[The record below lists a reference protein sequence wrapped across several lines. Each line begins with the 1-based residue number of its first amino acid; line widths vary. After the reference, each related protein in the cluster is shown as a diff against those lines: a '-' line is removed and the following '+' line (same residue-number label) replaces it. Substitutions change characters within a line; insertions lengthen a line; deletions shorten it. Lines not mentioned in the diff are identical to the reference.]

1 MTTTRTRPE
10 FANGVDADILVERMR
25 TLQTRKREQGSRLTL
40 GGLIDRLGTY
50 TAFESVTP
58 ASFWISASDARA
70 VDRLTAAAVV
80 LTGRADPDALRELVE
95 SVAALHKMRP
105 TDVLALR
112 IQDAVGLIA

>member
-1 MTTTRTRPE
+1 MTMTRTRPE
-10 FANGVDADILVERMR
+10 FVNGVEAGTLVERMR
-25 TLQTRKREQGSRLTL
+25 ALQARKREQGNRLTF

-58 ASFWISASDARA
+58 AAFWISTADGRA

-80 LTGRADPDALRELVE
+80 LTGRSDPDALRELAE
-95 SVAALHKMRP
+95 SLAALHKMRP
-105 TDVLALR
+105 ADVLALR